1 MAFLLF
7 IRSTS
12 APKDAWQPPVPW
24 EPLHLNEDIVYIE
37 REYLDDRRFVPV
49 VTDLERKAQPII
61 RYRLNDILVERKE
74 PCGCGSPFL
83 ALEKIEGRE
92 DDVFFL

>member
-24 EPLHLNEDIVYIE
+24 GTLHLNEDIVYIE

-61 RYRLNDILVERKE
+61 RYRLNDILVEERN
-74 PCGCGSPFL
+74 PAAAAALPGS
-83 ALEKIEGRE
+83 GE
-92 DDVFFL
+92 DRRARG